1 MTRQHAGRL
10 ALGLALGAAGGA
22 VFAALS
28 LPLPWLI
35 GALVAV
41 AAARLSG
48 VAAEASAPL
57 RNACLGI
64 IGVALGAYFTPA
76 TAALIVAKAPLL
88 LIAAAVTLAFGA
100 LLAPLLARRAR
111 VDMATA
117 WFSAIPGGVADMAML
132 AQSYGGRPAHVAL
145 AQSLRVCAV
154 VVLVP
159 NLFALAGLA
168 GTVPQ
173 ISALLPFRPAWL
185 VLLMLLAWAAGW
197 GLVRAGVRAGW
208 MLGPLAVSAA
218 FAMAGSAPSGVPGWL
233 SAAAQVALGTSLGA
247 SFGRET
253 IRPLRRYLPHAAAQ
267 VLLMMAACGAAGLLF
282 ALIFGESAGT
292 MLLGTAPGGVAEMS
306 LTGKVLGFDVALIVT
321 LHVTRIFLVTLLTPP
336 VFRLLHRRGAPPPA
350 N

>member
-1 MTRQHAGRL
+1 MTRQRAGRL
-10 ALGLALGAAGGA
+10 ALGLGFGAFGGA

-48 VAAEASAPL
+48 APAEASVPL
-57 RNACLGI
+57 RNACLGV

-76 TAALIVAKAPLL
+76 AAALIVVKAPLL
-88 LIAAAVTLAFGA
+88 LVAAAITLAFGA
-100 LLAPLLARRAR
+100 LLAPLLARRAK

-159 NLFALAGLA
+159 NLFALAGLS
-168 GTVPQ
+168 GDVPQ
-173 ISALLPFRPAWL
+173 ISALLPFRPGWL
-185 VLLMLLAWAAGW
+185 LLLLLLAWAAGW
-197 GLVRAGVRAGW
+197 ALVRAGVRAGW
-208 MLGPLAVSAA
+208 MLGPLALSGGLAA
-218 FAMAGSAPSGVPGWL
+218 AGIAPSGVPAWL

-247 SFGRET
+247 AFGRET

-267 VLLMMAACGAAGLLF
+267 VLMMMAACGAAGLLL
-282 ALIFGESAGT
+282 AWLFGEPAGT
-292 MLLGTAPGGVAEMS
+292 MLLGTAPGGVAEVS

-336 VFRLLHRRGAPPPA
+336 AFRLLHRRGAAPPA
-350 N
+350 V

>member
-1 MTRQHAGRL
+1 MTRQRAGRL
-10 ALGLALGAAGGA
+10 TLGLGLGAAGGA

-41 AAARLSG
+41 AAARLNG

-57 RNACLGI
+57 RNACLGV

-76 TAALIVAKAPLL
+76 TAALILAKAPLL
-88 LIAAAVTLAFGA
+88 LVAAAITLAFGA
-100 LLAPLLARRAR
+100 LLAPLLARRAK

-168 GTVPQ
+168 GDVPQ
-173 ISALLPFRPAWL
+173 ISALLPFWPARL
-185 VLLMLLAWAAGW
+185 ALLMLLAWAAGW
-197 GLVRAGVRAGW
+197 ALVRAGVRAGW

-218 FAMAGSAPSGVPGWL
+218 FAIAGSAPSGVPGWL
-233 SAAAQVALGTSLGA
+233 SSAAQVALGTSLGA

-267 VLLMMAACGAAGLLF
+267 VLLMMTACGAAGLLL
-282 ALIFGESAGT
+282 ARLFGESAGT
-292 MLLGTAPGGVAEMS
+292 MLLGTAPGGVAEVS

-321 LHVTRIFLVTLLTPP
+321 LHVTRIFLVTLLTPLA
-336 VFRLLHRRGAPPPA
+336 FRMLHRRGAPPPSA
-350 N
+350 

>member
-1 MTRQHAGRL
+1 VTAARAGRL

-48 VAAEASAPL
+48 LPAEASAPL
-57 RNACLGI
+57 RNGCLGV

-76 TAALIVAKAPLL
+76 TAALIAVKAPLL
-88 LIAAAVTLAFGA
+88 LVAAAITLAFGA
-100 LLAPLLARRAR
+100 LLAPLLARRAK

-117 WFSAIPGGVADMAML
+117 WFSSIPGGVADMAML

-168 GTVPQ
+168 GQVPQ
-173 ISALLPFRPAWL
+173 ISALLPFRPLWL
-185 VLLMLLAWAAGW
+185 LPVLLVAWAAGW
-197 GLVRAGVRAGW
+197 ALVRAGVRAGW
-208 MLGPLAVSAA
+208 MLGPLAVSGGLAA
-218 FAMAGSAPSGVPGWL
+218 AGIAPSGVPGWL
-233 SAAAQVALGTSLGA
+233 SAAAQVALGASLGA
-247 SFGRET
+247 AFGRET
-253 IRPLRRYLPHAAAQ
+253 VRPLRRYLPHAVAQ
-267 VLLMMAACGAAGLLF
+267 VLLLMAACGAAGVALALLF
-282 ALIFGESAGT
+282 GEEAGA

-336 VFRLLHRRGAPPPA
+336 AFRLLHRRGAPPSA
-350 N
+350 